1 MRNDRSNLQFKEKG
15 AGIRRS
21 ECRDWPYRKE
31 LKLMSSREEVNEY
44 LVGRKAIP
52 SGGVKL

>member
-1 MRNDRSNLQFKEKG
+1 MRYDRSNLQFKEKD

-44 LVGRKAIP
+44 LVGRKL
-52 SGGVKL
+52 SHQEE